1 MQRKGGIPLKRLKE
15 NARLLR
21 QNSKKGISL
30 AIALCAAALLL
41 GLSLCVIRTGASVL
55 DQAMGTIEKERSSQL
70 ARSFAAVL
78 EAELLQGG
86 REAGSFRSLAR
97 EAMEGGE
104 RIRCAAEQGEEYG
117 TLTVVIRPAE
127 LEAEP
132 VEGSGSFSWEES
144 PEMVEEIY
152 QKSFFPAGGFTVS
165 VAAELGEES
174 YVCSTAY
181 RGYHRVQVLYFRDGE
196 EQVYWDGAQWCAD
209 AECTLPVEED
219 VGEICWYYEDAVE
232 ETVIV
237 PLREEGGVM

>member
-1 MQRKGGIPLKRLKE
+1 MQRKGGRHLKRLKE

-30 AIALCAAALLL
+30 VIALCASALLL
-41 GLSLCVIRTGASVL
+41 GLSLCVIKGGASVL
-55 DQAMGTIEKERSSQL
+55 DQAVGTIEKERCSRL

-86 REAGSFRSLAR
+86 RGSFHALAC

-132 VEGSGSFSWEES
+132 MEGSGSFSWEES
-144 PEMVEEIY
+144 PETVEEIY
-152 QKSFFPAGGFTVS
+152 RKSFFPAGGFTVS

-181 RGYHRVQVLYFRDGE
+181 RGYHRAQTLYFRDGE
-196 EQVYWDGAQWCAD
+196 EQVYWDGARWCAD

>member
-1 MQRKGGIPLKRLKE
+1 MQRKGGRHLKQLKE

-41 GLSLCVIRTGASVL
+41 GLSLCVIKVGASVL
-55 DQAMGTIEKERSSQL
+55 DQAVGTIEKERCSRL

-86 REAGSFRSLAR
+86 TETGNFHALAC
-97 EAMEGGE
+97 EAMEEGE
-104 RIRCAAEQGEEYG
+104 CIRCAAEQGEEYG

-127 LEAEP
+127 QETEP
-132 VEGSGSFSWEES
+132 VEGNGSFSREKS

-152 QKSFFPAGGFTVS
+152 RKSFFPAGGFTVS

-196 EQVYWDGAQWCAD
+196 EQVYWDGAQWYAD
-209 AECTLPVEED
+209 AEYTLPVEEGT
-219 VGEICWYYEDAVE
+219 GEIAWYYADAVE